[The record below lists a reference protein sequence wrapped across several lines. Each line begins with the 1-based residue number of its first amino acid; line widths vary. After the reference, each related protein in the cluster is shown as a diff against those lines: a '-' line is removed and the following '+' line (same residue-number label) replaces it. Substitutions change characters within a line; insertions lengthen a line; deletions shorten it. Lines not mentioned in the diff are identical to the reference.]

1 MTFLWYWGSSL
12 AAATTAGSTN
22 TSLADSNPHE
32 LIGIGIGITFLMW
45 SVAAILFCGLPEY
58 YRQAPGKVTAF
69 YLTVFRRKMVLV
81 CFGILLTL
89 VFHMMLILHSG
100 FFMRYSYRI
109 TGYRPRTDAT
119 GFTSGQANMRNPGK

>member
-1 MTFLWYWGSSL
+1 
-12 AAATTAGSTN
+12 
-22 TSLADSNPHE
+22 
-32 LIGIGIGITFLMW
+32 MW

-81 CFGILLTL
+81 CFGILLHFSIPYDADL
-89 VFHMMLILHSG
+89 GILDSG
-100 FFMRYSYRI
+100 SFMRYSYRI
-109 TGYRPRTDAT
+109 TGYRPHTDAT